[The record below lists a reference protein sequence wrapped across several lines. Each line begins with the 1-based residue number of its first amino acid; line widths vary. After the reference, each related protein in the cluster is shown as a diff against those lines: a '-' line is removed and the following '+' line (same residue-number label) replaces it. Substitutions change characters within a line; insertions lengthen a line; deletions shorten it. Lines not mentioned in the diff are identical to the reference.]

1 MFGEII
7 FACGLG
13 IFLGI
18 ISGIIPGIHV
28 NLLSVIVLSL
38 SPILLHYFS
47 PLGLASFILSIAIT
61 HTFIDVIPTTFL
73 GIPDASQALLLFPS
87 QKMVLQGKAYEA
99 IFLILIGGLGSLLFS
114 FLFLPVF
121 FISTEILYPYL
132 ERFVGWI
139 LLFVCVF
146 LLFREKEKT
155 WACAI
160 VFLSGCLGLLVFAF
174 PLEQGLFPLFSGLF
188 GISAL
193 LLSLRNTLSLPV
205 QEKTLPSLDG
215 AYKAISCASIIGWIA
230 SFMPGLGPA
239 QAASIGTSI
248 IKLDE
253 KGYLI
258 LIGGLSTVNMLL
270 SLLSFY
276 LFDKTRN
283 GALVIV
289 AEFLQIDF
297 FSFLILLFVAL
308 SAGGIACFLS
318 LFFSKKFLQ
327 IIPQIPYK
335 SFTLGIIF
343 FISILVILLTGWLGF
358 LILIVSTALGILP
371 EMKGVA
377 KSHMMGCLLLP
388 VILYFLL

>member
-1 MFGEII
+1 
-7 FACGLG
+7 
-13 IFLGI
+13 
-18 ISGIIPGIHV
+18 
-28 NLLSVIVLSL
+28 
-38 SPILLHYFS
+38 
-47 PLGLASFILSIAIT
+47 
-61 HTFIDVIPTTFL
+61 
-73 GIPDASQALLLFPS
+73 
-87 QKMVLQGKAYEA
+87 
-99 IFLILIGGLGSLLFS
+99 
-114 FLFLPVF
+114 
-121 FISTEILYPYL
+121 L

-160 VFLSGCLGLLVFAF
+160 FFLSGCLGLLVFAF

-193 LLSLRNTLSLPV
+193 LLSFRNTLSLPV

>member
-121 FISTEILYPYL
+121 FIS
-132 ERFVGWI
+132 
-139 LLFVCVF
+139 
-146 LLFREKEKT
+146 
-155 WACAI
+155 
-160 VFLSGCLGLLVFAF
+160 GCLGLLVFAF

-193 LLSLRNTLSLPV
+193 LLSFRNTLSLPV

-308 SAGGIACFLS
+308 IAGGIACFLS
-318 LFFSKKFLQ
+318 LFFSKRFLQ
-327 IIPQIPYK
+327 IIPKIPYK